1 MWTNQLEIDLL
12 WKIHWYSPNMNQN
25 VYYSNTTISSAWPWW
40 LWQELAQLPV
50 VTKDLLGEVSG
61 CTWSWGFDGGGF
73 IRLAGGIAN
82 HSVLTFFFSPF
93 DAPCYIDF
101 FLFNWNQTI
110 TLAFSSNEVYH
121 LVDDIGHRP
130 LLSKGWW
137 AMTHHLALFVR
148 PSMLRNSGCW
158 RPTTFP
164 LDVVVSMVIGSLI
177 MDWILHNSWI
187 SNWTF
192 GFTGLTTKK

>member
-1 MWTNQLEIDLL
+1 MT
-12 WKIHWYSPNMNQN
+12 
-25 VYYSNTTISSAWPWW
+25 
-40 LWQELAQLPV
+40 LAGACAASRCYQ
-50 VTKDLLGEVSG
+50 
-61 CTWSWGFDGGGF
+61 
-73 IRLAGGIAN
+73 RLAGRGEWMYLKLRVWRRRVYSFGRWN
-82 HSVLTFFFSPF
+82 CQPLRFNFFFSPF